1 MKITI
6 KCSSPY
12 YYNHSDTVTASK
24 LSQDAVPVLWN
35 WHFLL
40 KKRVI
45 TKKNQFSH
53 LAILTKLL
61 HQIQDFIPSL
71 TWKHTNP
78 RGILLLAFLALL
90 SIKTFFL
97 MLMMFSS
104 SAQGAK
110 FIVQKE
116 KLQYVQGNTASLCL
130 FCPNRHTHTLVHPD
144 VSQHTI
150 TKLYLPLVSKV
161 LMLLISF
168 PEYVLQQEIS
178 HFPLIPN
185 QKVLQ
190 H

>member
-1 MKITI
+1 M
-6 KCSSPY
+6 
-12 YYNHSDTVTASK
+12 
-24 LSQDAVPVLWN
+24 
-35 WHFLL
+35 
-40 KKRVI
+40 
-45 TKKNQFSH
+45 
-53 LAILTKLL
+53 
-61 HQIQDFIPSL
+61 
-71 TWKHTNP
+71 
-78 RGILLLAFLALL
+78 LLAFLALL
-90 SIKTFFL
+90 GTKTLFL